1 MKPYYQDAQA
11 TIYNADSVE
20 ALCELRESFDLVV
33 ADPPYTT
40 GISSFGEDTKASGWG
55 DIMNSAH
62 FNAAWL
68 RECKRLLEGK
78 QGAAWVFN
86 SWRSLP
92 VLARTSY
99 EIQWAIKS
107 VLVWDKEWIGP
118 GGHQGLRPSYELAA
132 LFVHK
137 AFAIADRGLPDIW
150 RSKWSSVKPNGH
162 PAEKPVALVG
172 RMIRESGAQRV
183 LDPFCGS
190 GTTLEAAK
198 QEGATAVGIEIE
210 ERWCEVAAR
219 RLQQGVL
226 DFGTANNEVSGGTPS
241 AGMAGYAKT
250 REM

>member
-1 MKPYYQDAQA
+1 MKPYYKDEQT

-40 GISSFGEDTKASGWG
+40 GIASFGEDTKASGWG

-62 FNAAWL
+62 FNSAWL
-68 RECKRLLEGK
+68 SECRRLLEAK

-92 VLARTSY
+92 VIAHTSY
-99 EIQWAIKS
+99 EIGWAIKS
-107 VLVWDKEWIGP
+107 VLVWDKECIGP
-118 GGHQGLRPSYELAA
+118 GGHQGLRPSYELAV

-137 AFAIADRGLPDIW
+137 EFAIANRGLPDIW
-150 RSKWSSVKPNGH
+150 RHKWSSTKPNGH
-162 PAEKPVALVG
+162 PAEKPVSLVS
-172 RMIRESGAQRV
+172 RMIRESGARHV
-183 LDPFCGS
+183 LDPFLGS

-198 QEGATAVGIEIE
+198 QEGVTAVGIEIE
-210 ERWCEVAAR
+210 ERWCEVAAK

-226 DFGTANNEVSGGTPS
+226 LYTANAEAHAS
-241 AGMAGYAKT
+241 ATKEPIA
-250 REM
+250 